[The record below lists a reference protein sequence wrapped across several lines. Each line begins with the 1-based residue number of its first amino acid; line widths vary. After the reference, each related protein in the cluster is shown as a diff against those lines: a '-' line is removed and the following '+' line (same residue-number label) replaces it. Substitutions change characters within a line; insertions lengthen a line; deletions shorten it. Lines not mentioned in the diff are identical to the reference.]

1 MKAIKLFLLCAIL
14 LSAVIGWFC
23 YFIARAEVNELK
35 REKYRYTCTFEGCNK
50 AFETKHEL
58 MRHRKHNHPTFI
70 CTQCEDGKV
79 WFNTQK
85 ELDWHTD
92 TQHGEYIAPKSVE
105 RETPTTYKCDYC
117 GEEFSSRADRQDHM
131 AKDCPKTPAGSE
143 EESHGTEDSFRCEK
157 CELSF
162 TSQEGL
168 DMHMRDI
175 HLIEETP
182 AETYECEICNKE
194 YADEAGMIA
203 CKNKHP
209 KCPVKVGG
217 RVCGKQFKTKGLLIS
232 HMRIDHELFT
242 CRICGTWF
250 NSKEELKGHMKTKH
264 RDER

>member
-1 MKAIKLFLLCAIL
+1 MKAIKLFLLYAIL

-23 YFIARAEVNELK
+23 YFTTRAERDKLK

-117 GEEFSSRADRQDHM
+117 GKEFSSRTERLDHIE
-131 AKDCPKTPAGSE
+131 KGCPKALISE
-143 EESHGTEDSFRCEK
+143 EE
-157 CELSF
+157 
-162 TSQEGL
+162 
-168 DMHMRDI
+168 
-175 HLIEETP
+175 P
-182 AETYECEICNKE
+182 VAETFDCDECNKKFT
-194 YADEAGMIA
+194 DESTLNAH
-203 CKNKHP
+203 KKKVHP
-209 KCPVKVGG
+209 KFKCTVKGCTREFSS
-217 RVCGKQFKTKGLLIS
+217 RVELMTHRKN
-232 HMRIDHELFT
+232 DHEIFT
-242 CRICGTWF
+242 CIKCGNIWF
-250 NSKEELKGHMKTKH
+250 NSKEELNRHMKAKH
-264 RDER
+264 GER